1 MRYFAHIE
9 VEIEADDHEEASDVA
24 QDIAD
29 TVKDQHIFEAIDAFV
44 VNVE

>member
-9 VEIEADDHEEASDVA
+9 VEIEAETFEEAQEVA
-24 QDIAD
+24 DEISQ
-29 TVKDQHIFEAIDAFV
+29 TVKDEHIFEAIDAFV

>member
-9 VEIEADDHEEASDVA
+9 VEIEADDLETAQLVA
-24 QDIAD
+24 DDIAV
-29 TVKDQHIFEAIDAFV
+29 TVKDEFVFEVIDSFV